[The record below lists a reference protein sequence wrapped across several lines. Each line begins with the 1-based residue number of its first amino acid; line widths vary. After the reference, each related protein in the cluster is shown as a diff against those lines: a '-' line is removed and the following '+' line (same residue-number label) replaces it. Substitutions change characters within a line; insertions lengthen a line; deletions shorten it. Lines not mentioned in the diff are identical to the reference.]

1 MGRERI
7 EELCV
12 PDNFQ
17 VAIAYTGPRNFDE
30 DKQSWSELGRAE
42 YDRLQVKLALV
53 EKLATR
59 LAVNMLKGTL
69 KYENDEYTLR
79 EWLEMGIDDGLDTVN
94 YLTLGLEKLDELERH
109 IGTSQVDAWTRAQL
123 FNTAKRPDGSGA

>member
-1 MGRERI
+1 MDRKRI
-7 EELCV
+7 EELCT

-17 VAIAYTGPRNFDE
+17 AAIAYRGPRNFNEDE
-30 DKQSWSELGRAE
+30 LSWAALSRAE

-53 EKLATR
+53 EKLAVR

-94 YLTLGLEKLDELERH
+94 YLALGLEKLDELEESM
-109 IGTSQVDAWTRAQL
+109 GGAVENSDL
-123 FNTAKRPDGSGA
+123 FATAKRLDGSGA